1 MRSCLSRIVD
11 GLVTQGWM
19 AWQAM
24 VEGSKAAERRQS
36 EAGQVMN
43 RCLNTI
49 INNKVGRGVHQWCA
63 VVKDVLAE
71 ERRCGAIMNRTMKHM
86 SHVQH
91 SAVWEKW
98 RDVIAFEEH
107 CCRVMNRCLCGI
119 VNARAGAAWHKWRHV
134 AAYTGSAEQ
143 EAEIALLRQQIQL
156 LTQGSAGRMM
166 RSCLNRIVDGL
177 VHKRGSNGSKLLT
190 IARGKRSVLR
200 AC

>member
-1 MRSCLSRIVD
+1 MRSCLNRIAD
-11 GLVTQGWM
+11 GLVMQGWM

-49 INNKVGRGVHQWCA
+49 INNKVGRGFHQWCA

-98 RDVIAFEEH
+98 RDVMAFEEY

-134 AAYTGSAEQ
+134 AAHTGSAEQ
-143 EAEIALLRQQIQL
+143 EA
-156 LTQGSAGRMM
+156 
-166 RSCLNRIVDGL
+166 
-177 VHKRGSNGSKLLT
+177 
-190 IARGKRSVLR
+190 
-200 AC
+200 